1 VLGKLEDLPN
11 LIGLVEAQDVL
22 DVVLGASI
30 GDILGPS
37 LSAVIPSQ
45 WLCFIQ
51 SVYQDLPPLL
61 VGVEE
66 GDVFEALD
74 GFSINH
80 SLPIIHPA
88 DS

>member
-1 VLGKLEDLPN
+1 MLEDLPN

-37 LSAVIPSQ
+37 LSAVKPSQ
-45 WLCFIQ
+45 WLCFMQ
-51 SVYQDLPPLL
+51 TVYQDLPPLL

-66 GDVFEALD
+66 GDVFEALG
-74 GFSINH
+74 GFSVNH